1 VRINALGEKMR
12 GAGRMGGSDAMR
24 DPARPKRR
32 HFDPASRG
40 ALDGLRVVDLS
51 RLVAGNV
58 LTKVLADHG
67 AEVLKVEPP
76 AGDTLRAW
84 KVAGVETSWKTF
96 SRNKRSLCLDLR
108 RAEAIALVQ
117 RLAEGAAMLV
127 ESFRPGVLE
136 AMGLAPEDL
145 LARNPRLVIVRISG
159 WGQTG
164 PFRHK
169 PGFGTLV
176 EGYAGF
182 AALNGFEDRE
192 PVLPPMFMADAYA
205 GLYGASA
212 AMIALHHATATGQGQ
227 VVDLSLFE
235 PIFAVLEP
243 QMANY
248 RLTHK
253 VKPRTGSRSTNTA
266 PRNAYRTRDGG
277 WVGLSSSTQAMFVK
291 LMASIG
297 RPELAEDPRFRT
309 NADRLRHI
317 EELDAVVRDAIA
329 TMTMEEALRKF
340 DADGV
345 TIGPIMDVRGLETDA
360 YVAGREAL
368 IEVPDPD
375 MPDGWLPMHG
385 EVPRLSATPGILRNA
400 APRLGEHNRAVL
412 EPLLGAAEYAALV
425 EAKVIQ
431 GGEAP

>member
-1 VRINALGEKMR
+1 MR
-12 GAGRMGGSDAMR
+12 VEQTRPR
-24 DPARPKRR
+24 RPKRR
-32 HFDPASRG
+32 RDFDPAARG
-40 ALDGLRVVDLS
+40 ALEGVRVVDLS
-51 RLVAGNV
+51 RLVAGNM

-76 AGDTLRAW
+76 AGDSLRAW
-84 KVAGVETSWKTF
+84 KVGGIETAWKTWC
-96 SRNKRSLCLDLR
+96 RNKRSLCLDLR
-108 RAEAIALVQ
+108 RAEAIGVVK
-117 RLAEGAAMLV
+117 RLAATAAIFV

-136 AMGLAPEDL
+136 EMGLGPDVL
-145 LARNPRLVIVRISG
+145 LALNPKLVIVRVSG

-243 QMANY
+243 QMANW
-248 RLTHK
+248 RVSGQ

-277 WVGLSSSTQAMFVK
+277 WLSLSTSTQAVFVR
-291 LMASIG
+291 LMHSIG
-297 RPELAEDPRFRT
+297 RPELVDDPRFRS
-309 NADRLRHI
+309 NPDRLANI
-317 EELDAVVRDAIA
+317 EGIDGIIRDALA
-329 TMTMEEALRKF
+329 GMDRDEALRKF
-340 DADGV
+340 DRDGV
-345 TIGPIMDVRGLETDA
+345 TIGPIMDVSDLDA
-360 YVAGREAL
+360 DDYVAAREAL
-368 IEVPDPD
+368 VEVPDED
-375 MPDGWLPMHG
+375 MPGGWLPMHG

-400 APRLGEHNRAVL
+400 APKLGADNDPTLA
-412 EPLLGAAEYAALV
+412 PLLGPAELARLR
-425 EAKVIQ
+425 EAGVVLHGDLK
-431 GGEAP
+431 P